1 MTATQTPP
9 QTQDPAQKRIE
20 LARTIADHFEQS
32 IAATP
37 PEIRPQGL
45 IAGPMHRRTE
55 QGTNWGSDNLH
66 YPMDVRTLMRLGAG
80 GIAATARANAADL
93 APEQAD
99 YLRNIARVF
108 DAVTSFMAAHA
119 KTAQDQMAGAT
130 TVEHRRLKTI
140 ADNCTALAAGPPRTF
155 AQAVQLFWF
164 VHSLRGMSD
173 VSSTIGRLDQ
183 HLYPFY
189 KADIAAGRITRD
201 EALDLTCELWR
212 LLNIVVSHPAQGL
225 MNLMVGGQDAAG
237 NDATNDVSYLLID
250 TAIAVNDTN
259 PFLSARIHARTPAAF
274 IDKVVELQLV
284 GHGQGTIYNDELIIP
299 SLVSYGV
306 PIELAR
312 NFANDGCNE
321 VTIDGQSTIDFTIV
335 DSLKSLEY
343 VIFDGADNPS
353 CRQQPKSA
361 CRNYDTP
368 WNHTGMAEPGVK
380 TGDFAAK
387 TSFDQVFEAFCT
399 QFYHQI
405 DTRLGHQNGGRR
417 WAAAEAVSA
426 PVMAGTFAS
435 VLETG
440 VDPYRGGVDVPILGI
455 FLGTLGTTGDALAAI
470 KKVIFEDKA
479 ATPAQL
485 RDALAADWKGF
496 ETLRRQCLA
505 APKYGND
512 NDYVDS
518 IVAAAVRRSIDR
530 VKAAPSA
537 TGRTIWP
544 CLFNHSFL
552 PTAQNCGATADGRKW
567 MEPVGE
573 HFSPTPGRAVSGP
586 TAVIRSATK
595 SPLHE
600 AVGVAI
606 FHVGLSRDMAP
617 RNAAGAALVKSL
629 LQAGLKMGATT
640 MNTAIYDIETLK
652 AAKAHPE
659 NYADLIVRVWGYSAR
674 FVGLSEEMQDHIIA
688 RAVRDKR

>member
-1 MTATQTPP
+1 MTATQTA
-9 QTQDPAQKRIE
+9 QQSQDLVQKRIE
-20 LARTIADHFEQS
+20 LARQIAEHTVQS
-32 IAATP
+32 LAQTP

-45 IAGPMHRRTE
+45 IAGPMRRTCS
-55 QGTNWGSDNLH
+55 QGMNWGADNLH
-66 YPMDVRTLMRLGAG
+66 YPMDVRTLLRLGVS
-80 GIAATARANAADL
+80 GIAATARENATRL

-99 YLRNIARVF
+99 YLRNIACVYE
-108 DAVTSFMAAHA
+108 AIASFIAAHA
-119 KTAQDQMAGAT
+119 RLAQDQMTGAT
-130 TVEHRRLKTI
+130 TAERHRLKAI
-140 ADNCTALAAGPPRTF
+140 AENCAALAAGPPATF

-164 VHSLRGMSD
+164 IHSMRGMYN

-183 HLYPFY
+183 HLNPFY
-189 KADIAAGRITRD
+189 VADVAAGRLTRD
-201 EALDLTCELWR
+201 EALELTCELWR
-212 LLNIVVSHPAQGL
+212 LLNIVVDHPAMGL

-299 SLVSYGV
+299 SLVNYGV

-321 VTIDGQSTIDFTIV
+321 VTIDGQSTITFTIV
-335 DSLKSLEY
+335 DALKSLELA
-343 VIFDGADNPS
+343 IFNGKDCPS
-353 CRQQPKSA
+353 CRQAPKQSLRKDEQA
-361 CRNYDTP
+361 HDFS
-368 WNHTGMAEPGVK
+368 GMAEAGLC
-380 TGDFAAK
+380 TGDFAEM
-387 TSFDQVFEAFCT
+387 TSFDQFFDAFWT
-399 QFYHQI
+399 QFKHQI
-405 DTRLGHQNGGRR
+405 ETRLEQQNTGWR
-417 WAAAEAVSA
+417 AAMDHGISS
-426 PVMAGTFAS
+426 PVMAGTFKT

-440 VDPYRGGVDVPILGI
+440 LDPFRGGVETPILGI
-455 FLGTLGTTGDALAAI
+455 FLGTLGTAGDCLAAI
-470 KKVIFEDKA
+470 RKVIFEDKA
-479 ATPAQL
+479 ATADQL
-485 RDALAADWKGF
+485 RQALAADWKGF
-496 ETLRRQCLA
+496 EPLRRQCLA

-512 NDYVDS
+512 DDYVDR
-518 IVAAAVRRSIDR
+518 IIAEAARRAIDCVRHY
-530 VKAAPSA
+530 PSA
-537 TGRTIWP
+537 TGRGNWP

-573 HFSPTPGRAVSGP
+573 HFSPTPGRAISGP

-617 RNAAGAALVKSL
+617 RNSAGAALVKSL

-659 NYADLIVRVWGYSAR
+659 KYADLIVRVWGYSAR
-674 FVGLSEEMQDHIIA
+674 FTGLSEEMQDHIIA
-688 RAVRDKR
+688 RAVRDKN